1 MRILVTGASG
11 LLGGRLALL
20 LAESFDVV
28 AASHSTPAPVSLAR
42 VDLDLESPASVE
54 AAIADARPDA
64 VLHAAACSFVDVCER
79 DPDKAARVNVGG
91 SESVARACADRDL
104 RLVAISTDLVF
115 PGDHPWSDEQ
125 QATGPLMTYGRTK
138 LQGEEAALALCT
150 RSAVARVPL
159 IIGRGYGSRGTA
171 SEAIEWALRAGR
183 PVKLFTDQY
192 RTPADAESI
201 TRALAV
207 LLTGD
212 QPGRFHL
219 GGPERVSRHEL
230 GLRVAA
236 VHGLRTD
243 TIEAVPDAA
252 VPGPAPRPPDVTL
265 DSGRARREL
274 GYEPRPLDEMIR
286 GDRPGPDA
294 VV

>member
-1 MRILVTGASG
+1 MMRG
-11 LLGGRLALL
+11 
-20 LAESFDVV
+20 
-28 AASHSTPAPVSLAR
+28 
-42 VDLDLESPASVE
+42 
-54 AAIADARPDA
+54 
-64 VLHAAACSFVDVCER
+64 
-79 DPDKAARVNVGG
+79 
-91 SESVARACADRDL
+91 
-104 RLVAISTDLVF
+104 
-115 PGDHPWSDEQ
+115 
-125 QATGPLMTYGRTK
+125 
-138 LQGEEAALALCT
+138 
-150 RSAVARVPL
+150 
-159 IIGRGYGSRGTA
+159 
-171 SEAIEWALRAGR
+171 
-183 PVKLFTDQY
+183 
-192 RTPADAESI
+192 
-201 TRALAV
+201 TRALTV

-236 VHGLRTD
+236 AHGLRTD